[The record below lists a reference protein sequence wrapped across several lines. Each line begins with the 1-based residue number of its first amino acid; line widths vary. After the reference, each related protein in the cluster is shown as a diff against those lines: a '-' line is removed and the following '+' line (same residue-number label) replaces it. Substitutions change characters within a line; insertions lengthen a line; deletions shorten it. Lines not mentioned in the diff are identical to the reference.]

1 MNLPMRDTI
10 FRPLHTSTRRNPWLR
25 ILPIALAV
33 LTLAG
38 CASNSGTG
46 YQSASGLNTAQARRY
61 AEDMASRGDH
71 SGAARQYLD
80 IANGTQNTTR
90 NRYLILAARELYL
103 SNDTAGADRILM
115 QVGKSIASINL
126 SLWATVSAEV
136 KLANDQP
143 RQALA
148 VLEKI
153 PPEDPD
159 AQSPRVLLLQAKAL
173 FQMGQAEDGVRV
185 LMQRDAVLRSA
196 KDKAANQRNIY
207 LGLQSTG
214 ASLPARPQSS
224 DDTINGWLVLGY
236 ITWQQRNDVGALR
249 AALLDWRSV
258 YPNHPAADS
267 LVPELLKEVGI
278 LLNYPDRVALLLP
291 LSGRQRATAE
301 AIRDGFLAAHFA
313 QSNLPEQ
320 PEVMIYDTSNGAIA
334 AYERALRDG
343 ADFVVGPLLKEAVAD
358 IMLQPEKVPTLML
371 NTHPET
377 SFRDEQIFQFAL
389 APEDE
394 ARQVA
399 QRAIAEGHHNAIV
412 FKPDSDW
419 GARVLS
425 SFADELSANGGVVLD
440 AVTYTPNLP
449 DYSNDIKRLLLLN
462 QGQAR
467 HSRIN
472 QIIGSNTD
480 YEPRVREDAD
490 FIFLIANNKDG
501 GMLRPQ
507 LRFYYAG
514 QFMTYATSSIYQPGS
529 DADGDLN
536 GIVFPD
542 SPWILGKISA
552 PAIEAA
558 IDNYWGPAAERR
570 QRFYAMGNDA
580 YRLLPLIYD
589 VDGPITGSI
598 NGLTGRLSI
607 SPEGLVER
615 RMSWAEI
622 RRGKPYPLAETPE
635 LIQDNPDAGLLS
647 Q

>member
-1 MNLPMRDTI
+1 MHSTLLI
-10 FRPLHTSTRRNPWLR
+10 SLHNRTQRNRWLR
-25 ILPIALAV
+25 ILPIALAM

-38 CASNSGTG
+38 CASNSGSG
-46 YQSASGLNTAQARRY
+46 YHSASGLNTAQARRY
-61 AEDMASRGDH
+61 AEDMANLGDH
-71 SGAARQYLD
+71 SGAARLYLD
-80 IANGTQNTTR
+80 IANGTRNTTR

-103 SNDTAGADRILM
+103 SNDIDGAERILM
-115 QVGKSIASINL
+115 QVGKSVASINL

-153 PPEDPD
+153 PPEDLD
-159 AQSPRVLLLQAKAL
+159 AGSPRVLLLQAKAL

-185 LMQRDAVLRSA
+185 LIQRDTVLQSA
-196 KDKAANQRNIY
+196 QNKAANQRNIY

-224 DDTINGWLVLGY
+224 DETVNGWLVLGY
-236 ITWQQRNDVGALR
+236 ITWQQRNDVGSLR

-267 LVPELLKEVGI
+267 LLPELLKEVGI

-320 PEVMIYDTSNGAIA
+320 PEVMIYDTSNGAVG
-334 AYERALRDG
+334 AYQRALRDG
-343 ADFVVGPLLKEAVAD
+343 ANFVVGPLLKKAVAD

-371 NTHPET
+371 NTQSVT
-377 SFRDEQIFQFAL
+377 GFRDEQIFQFAL

-394 ARQVA
+394 ARQIA
-399 QRAIAEGHHNAIV
+399 QRAIAEGYHNVIV
-412 FKPDSDW
+412 FKPDNDW
-419 GARVLS
+419 GTRVLS
-425 SFADELSANGGVVLD
+425 SFADELSANGGIVLD

-449 DYSNDIKRLLLLN
+449 DYSADIKRLLLLD

-467 HSRIN
+467 HRRIN

-480 YEPRVREDAD
+480 YEPRVRGDAD

-507 LRFYYAG
+507 LRFFYAG
-514 QFMTYATSSIYQPGS
+514 QYMTYATSSIYQPGS
-529 DADGDLN
+529 DADADLN

-542 SPWILGKISA
+542 APWLLGKISS

-558 IDNYWGPAAERR
+558 INNYWGQTAERR
-570 QRFYAMGNDA
+570 QRFYAMGSDA

-589 VDGPITGSI
+589 VAGPITGSI
-598 NGLTGRLSI
+598 NGLTGRLSV
-607 SPEGLVER
+607 SPEGLVQR
-615 RMSWAEI
+615 RLSWAEI